1 VLEASGDEAND
12 LDGSLE
18 VVSEAGDLVKVRTAP
33 QDAGI
38 DYESADA
45 SCRR

>member
-1 VLEASGDEAND
+1 MLEASGDEAND
-12 LDGSLE
+12 LGGSFE
-18 VVSEAGDLVKVRTAP
+18 VISEAGDLVKVCTAP